1 MYDGSALV
9 LYALRQE
16 IGEAAFDR
24 LERTWVRVHRDSTA
38 TTADFTRLASG
49 IAGRDLSAFFDGW
62 LYGKKTPPMP
72 GHPDW
77 SSAKP
82 A

>member
-1 MYDGSALV
+1 M

-16 IGEAAFDR
+16 IGAAAFDR
-24 LERTWVRVHRDSTA
+24 LQRAWVRIHRDGTA
-38 TTADFTRLASG
+38 TTADFVRLASG
-49 IAGRDLSAFFDGW
+49 IGGRDLTAFFDGW

-77 SSAKP
+77 SAAEP
-82 A
+82 AVTP